1 MGKKCG
7 KQARKAPRVFASTP
21 DRSLAPYGVF
31 VLSSGELKK
40 MSHAKPTELKRALGN
55 PGKRKLPDEGKVIV
69 LPQLAGEPPAHLS
82 KVQKA
87 KWVELRRLAPWI
99 AVTDEPLL
107 TSLVEKMARQKQL
120 TRQMK
125 NSEFLLYTDK
135 GYAYANP
142 LFSMLSTVE
151 TEIFKLLCQLGLTP
165 VDRSKMGVAE
175 VKARTKLEE
184 IIKNKNESK

>member
-1 MGKKCG
+1 M
-7 KQARKAPRVFASTP
+7 T
-21 DRSLAPYGVF
+21 
-31 VLSSGELKK
+31 
-40 MSHAKPTELKRALGN
+40 HAKPTELKRALGN

-69 LPQLAGEPPAHLS
+69 LPQISNEPPAHLS
-82 KVQKA
+82 KVQKQ
-87 KWVELRRLAPWI
+87 KWAELRRLAPWI

-107 TSLVEKMARQKQL
+107 TSLVEKMSRQKELQKQL
-120 TRQMK
+120 K
-125 NSEFLLYTDK
+125 KSAFVLYTDK

-142 LFSMLSTVE
+142 LFGMLSTIE

-184 IIKNKNESK
+184 ILAQKNDAK

>member
-1 MGKKCG
+1 MGFLFYVRGNK
-7 KQARKAPRVFASTP
+7 
-21 DRSLAPYGVF
+21 
-31 VLSSGELKK
+31 EK

-55 PGKRKLPDEGKVIV
+55 PGKRKLPDQNKVTL
-69 LPQLAGEPPAHLS
+69 LPQISSQAPAHLT
-82 KVQKA
+82 KAQKT
-87 KWVELRRLAPWI
+87 KWTEIRTLAPWI

-107 TSLVEKMARQKQL
+107 TSLIEKMTRQKKL
-120 TRQMK
+120 STELK
-125 NSEFLLYTDK
+125 KSTFVLYTDK

-142 LFSMLSTVE
+142 LFGMLSTIE

-184 IIKNKNESK
+184 LLSQKRDVAQ

>member
-1 MGKKCG
+1 M
-7 KQARKAPRVFASTP
+7 T
-21 DRSLAPYGVF
+21 
-31 VLSSGELKK
+31 
-40 MSHAKPTELKRALGN
+40 HAKPTELKRALGN

-69 LPQLAGEPPAHLS
+69 LPQISSEPPAHLS

-87 KWVELRRLAPWI
+87 KWIELRRLAPWI

-107 TSLVEKMARQKQL
+107 TSLVEKMTRQKELSKELKKSQ
-120 TRQMK
+120 
-125 NSEFLLYTDK
+125 FVLYTDK

-142 LFSMLSTVE
+142 LFGMLSTIE

-184 IIKNKNESK
+184 ILAQKNDAK

>member
-1 MGKKCG
+1 M
-7 KQARKAPRVFASTP
+7 T
-21 DRSLAPYGVF
+21 
-31 VLSSGELKK
+31 
-40 MSHAKPTELKRALGN
+40 HAKPTELKRALGN

-69 LPQLAGEPPAHLS
+69 LPQISNEPPSHLS
-82 KVQKA
+82 KVQKQ
-87 KWVELRRLAPWI
+87 KWAELRRLAPWI

-107 TSLVEKMARQKQL
+107 TSLVEKMSRQKELQKQL
-120 TRQMK
+120 K
-125 NSEFLLYTDK
+125 KSAFVLYTDK

-142 LFSMLSTVE
+142 LFGMLSTIE

-184 IIKNKNESK
+184 ILAQKNDAK

>member
-1 MGKKCG
+1 
-7 KQARKAPRVFASTP
+7 
-21 DRSLAPYGVF
+21 
-31 VLSSGELKK
+31 
-40 MSHAKPTELKRALGN
+40 
-55 PGKRKLPDEGKVIV
+55 
-69 LPQLAGEPPAHLS
+69 LS
-82 KVQKA
+82 KVQKE
-87 KWVELRRLAPWI
+87 KWAELRRLAPWI
-99 AVTDEPLL
+99 AVTDEALL

-120 TRQMK
+120 SK
-125 NSEFLLYTDK
+125 ELKKANFLLFTDK

-184 IIKNKNESK
+184 IIQNKNDSK